1 MRQGRVCGT
10 LVVVA
15 ALDHVVI
22 HVDDW
27 ESTIRFYTGLL
38 GVDTMPS
45 PEACTGGRISICS
58 NSRRTR
64 PTTSSARSLRTT
76 FDLDRLIAQIAGA
89 MRPGGSLVFSVE
101 HPIYSAPTN
110 QSFVTTD
117 GGDRVWPLDNY
128 LVEGERTRTW
138 FVDGVIKQHRTI
150 ATYVNTLVAVGLTV
164 EQLVEWG
171 PTAAA
176 MKLVPSSPR
185 TWIDHGSCCCGP
197 TNRAKGDRP

>member
-1 MRQGRVCGT
+1 MWNAGRRGRTRSCR
-10 LVVVA
+10 
-15 ALDHVVI
+15 DP
-22 HVDDW
+22 
-27 ESTIRFYTGLL
+27 RRRL
-38 GVDTMPS
+38 GVDDTVLHRVAGRRHDAEPGGVYRREDLDLLEL
-45 PEACTGGRISICS
+45 EA
-58 NSRRTR
+58 NSADHVF
-64 PTTSSARSLRTT
+64 SSLAPHYVR
-76 FDLDRLIAQIAGA
+76 DLDRLIAQIAGA

-176 MKLVPSSPR
+176 IEARPELAE
-185 TWIDHGSCCCGP
+185 DL
-197 TNRAKGDRP
+197 DRPWFLLLRADKPGEG